1 MERMKVKWLER
12 ENERESEKKKKKTH
26 QFVFEENSFVKQAL
40 QIPWSSKIAP
50 NLNYSFS
57 LKSELNDPEKKKKKA
72 ETLHIKNSFLALLSL
87 CAFLQF
93 LGRAQPSSTTLFSFF
108 LFLTKK
114 YKERSAKKNPYF

>member
-12 ENERESEKKKKKTH
+12 ENERESEKTH

-57 LKSELNDPEKKKKKA
+57 LKSELNDPEKKKKA
-72 ETLHIKNSFLALLSL
+72 ESLHIKNSFLALLSL